1 MEAATGL
8 VTLMALLGVPRI
20 ALVRGILPLSPNTPR
35 FTVFPLLQTM

>member
-8 VTLMALLGVPRI
+8 VALIALPGVPQI
-20 ALVRGILPLSPNTPR
+20 ALVRGILPLSPNNPR